1 MHLAEAVVTG
11 DAAASC
17 QEPPRADEVRAGLG
31 GGARAG
37 QEVVHQAL
45 PHAYLLRGALE
56 HGEQQ
61 GDEAQQH
68 QLCVR
73 WWFGIYGQHK
83 QASTSARLYN
93 NKHKHVV

>member
-1 MHLAEAVVTG
+1 M
-11 DAAASC
+11 
-17 QEPPRADEVRAGLG
+17 RAGLG

-93 NKHKHVV
+93 NKHEHVV

>member
-1 MHLAEAVVTG
+1 MNGIDRKNWNLALAEAVVTG

-68 QLCVR
+68 QLFFDLEEGLVQWLPAAFC
-73 WWFGIYGQHK
+73 
-83 QASTSARLYN
+83 
-93 NKHKHVV
+93 